1 MKKEERLSLG
11 TIVYLDGIE
20 QHLGM
25 IGGYTI
31 DEYCEPAYLMAA
43 TIIDGRFAWND
54 EGEDDIFTYPV
65 EICFEAAQ
73 EDAQKFYNEIMN
85 K

>member
-1 MKKEERLSLG
+1 MKKEERLPLG

-20 QHLGM
+20 YQLGM

-31 DEYCEPAYLMAA
+31 DEYCKPTYLMAA
-43 TIIDGRFAWND
+43 TIKEGHFDWND

-65 EICFEAAQ
+65 EICFKQ
-73 EDAQKFYNEIMN
+73 LMKTLRGSITRL
-85 K
+85 